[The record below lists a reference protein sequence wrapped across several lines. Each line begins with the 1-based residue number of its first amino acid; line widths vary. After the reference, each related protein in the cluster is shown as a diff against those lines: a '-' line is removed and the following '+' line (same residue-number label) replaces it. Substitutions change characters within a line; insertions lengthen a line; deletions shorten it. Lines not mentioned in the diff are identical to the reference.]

1 MFTKKYFSI
10 YVLTSLIILVS
21 LAACSPAAQPD
32 PAVSPI
38 QNTVSLPGDNPL
50 PDTGVVFTP
59 TLPAA
64 PTPSVVDTATV
75 TPTIAANPAPTPA
88 ASPVIENPATVAVSS
103 LKLRL
108 GPGFGYSTLKL
119 LEKDQVVSL
128 LGRSEN
134 NLWAL
139 VKLSDGSEGWVF
151 GVYLLSDMNI
161 ASLPLKEARGGP
173 NSPVPAQPV
182 TYSLVASIEDN
193 MATVDVENYP
203 ASQKIIARLGLPGE
217 RPSLVVA
224 SGKTG
229 ADGNAQLTFTM
240 PNHWED
246 GTKIN
251 QSELVLEVST
261 ADGSYSHEISLVYF
275 K

>member
-32 PAVSPI
+32 LTVSPT
-38 QNTVSLPGDNPL
+38 QNTVSLPGNDPL
-50 PDTGVVFTP
+50 PDTGVVIMP

-64 PTPSVVDTATV
+64 PTPAVMDTPVAT
-75 TPTIAANPAPTPA
+75 PAAVNPDPTP

-119 LEKDQVVSL
+119 LEKDQAVSM
-128 LGRSEN
+128 LGRSDN
-134 NLWAL
+134 NMWAL

-151 GVYLLSDMNI
+151 GVYLLSDTDI
-161 ASLPLKEARGGP
+161 ASLPLKEAHGGP
-173 NSPVPAQPV
+173 NGPVPAQPV

-217 RPSLVVA
+217 QPSLVVA

-229 ADGNAQLTFTM
+229 ADGNTQLTFSM
-240 PNHWED
+240 PARWED
-246 GTKIN
+246 GTKVN

-261 ADGSYSHEISLVYF
+261 ADGSYSREISLVYF